1 MSRICFRTLPPTEQS
16 SSSAPLRSCLFGQT
30 WCCDVSS
37 VSRKIAGYIGND
49 RRQHIGWKSDLPSL
63 IVVCRGTL
71 QAWQHFGTRSTRAV
85 GVGCH
90 ADTGGCGG
98 SVARRT
104 IVASVIDTTKVA
116 VRASV
121 APSVGYLS
129 VRAGDRVRIQ
139 CVGALNSGDDGWL
152 YGTVDG
158 DTPRK
163 TTH

>member
-1 MSRICFRTLPPTEQS
+1 MSPR
-16 SSSAPLRSCLFGQT
+16 APSGKERERERERERKREREFIRS
-30 WCCDVSS
+30 
-37 VSRKIAGYIGND
+37 
-49 RRQHIGWKSDLPSL
+49 
-63 IVVCRGTL
+63 
-71 QAWQHFGTRSTRAV
+71 RAV
-85 GVGCH
+85 EVGCH

-104 IVASVIDTTKVA
+104 IAASVIDTTKVA

-139 CVGALNSGDDGWL
+139 CVGALNSGDDCWL

-158 DTPRK
+158 ETPRK
-163 TTH
+163 ATH